1 MLLQRLTTEY
11 IDVEDRIRLAGE
23 TDSGETVRLWL
34 TQRLLLRL
42 LPMLFR
48 WLDKH
53 PEAPGEA
60 EPAADNDKDARQSD
74 PARREALQ
82 RFAQEG
88 AGESMESVTPVRAE
102 QAKLEWLVY
111 EVDIASGNNGVRLV
125 FKPADSQPADPADP
139 EHTITLVLE
148 TRALR
153 QWLMILYR
161 HFSTAGWPLDVWPR
175 WVQGAS
181 RTQGRRSGTVL
192 H

>member
-11 IDVEDRIRLAGE
+11 INFEDRIRLAGE

-42 LPMLFR
+42 LPLLFR

-53 PEAPGEA
+53 PETPGKTA
-60 EPAADNDKDARQSD
+60 PAAGDDNGSQQSD
-74 PARREALQ
+74 PTRQEALQ

-88 AGESMESVTPVRAE
+88 AGESMEPTTPVRAE
-102 QAKLEWLVY
+102 QAKLEWLVQ
-111 EVDIASGNNGVRLV
+111 EVDIASGKNGVRLV
-125 FKPADSQPADPADP
+125 FKPADDTAP
-139 EHTITLVLE
+139 EDIITLVLD

-153 QWLMILYR
+153 QWLVILYR
-161 HFSTAGWPLDVWPR
+161 HFSTAGWPMDVWPR
-175 WVQGAS
+175 WLQGAS
-181 RTQGRRSGTVL
+181 RAQGRQSGTVL